1 MSKLRRSELKGIV
14 KECLIEILSEGLT
27 SSLSNIQESAG
38 YDFPTYEK
46 QKVSSIP
53 KRKKPSYLDN
63 ISFPNKD
70 SKSIQEKKKSIK
82 NKVLN
87 SNLTSDPILN
97 ELLADTATTTL
108 QEQVA
113 AEGKGG
119 MSNVMVGGDAAAK
132 KMHESIPEDV
142 FGTESAGK
150 WAQLAFSK

>member
-27 SSLSNIQESAG
+27 NNLSNIQESAG
-38 YDFPTYEK
+38 YEFPTYEK
-46 QKVSSIP
+46 QKISNAP
-53 KRKKPSYLDN
+53 KRKKPAYLDN
-63 ISFPNKD
+63 ISFPSKD
-70 SKSIQEKKKSIK
+70 SREIQEKKKSIK

-113 AEGKGG
+113 AESKGG
-119 MSNVMVGGDAAAK
+119 MSNVMVGGDQAAK
-132 KMHESIPEDV
+132 IMHENTPEDV
-142 FGTESAGK
+142 FGADSAGK